1 MRAEQRKDRLVADAA
16 LSAGD
21 QLARLSPPNAPNW
34 RI

>member
-1 MRAEQRKDRLVADAA
+1 MRAEECKDRLLADAA
-16 LSAGD
+16 PSAGD